1 MLPDEIISEILS
13 PALKVPDELFSDP
26 SDVSPFATY
35 SPSTSAYLLVCKDW
49 LRVATPL
56 LYHVVVLRSKSQ
68 ANALEKVLRA
78 NPEFGRFIKKLRV
91 EGGYGAAMQTILE
104 AAASTLRDLFL
115 SLGIWSPDSTSGL
128 CKALP
133 RINPHRVIISD
144 PWMHKPLKNKHFEA
158 LLNTINSCLRTWD
171 IQAIN
176 LPYGNEPYWF
186 RVNRADEFAKSL
198 AQSTSLRIVQ
208 ISALFDTVPHFI
220 RRLADIPSLQCI
232 DFPTSLRDGARSLI
246 DTVPKLKAL
255 ARYTNNPKNLHSNS
269 SDLET
274 APSAIGAEITTSLNP
289 DFVPMSSAS
298 EATRKVI
305 WRRVLFFA
313 LDVEERRDPAF
324 SPRWNEK
331 YPSRVPI
338 LCVSKSFNRLALPY
352 LYDSLRLDSWLK
364 TTSVAQQLQQYDNLG
379 SSIHSIFSADS
390 RVNSGI
396 MITILSRAIN
406 LRFFYHKSYSAT
418 YALSRDT
425 FKILASTAGASL
437 VELHAGFD
445 FAPSSAVLFQPFAQ
459 LRVLAMRTADP
470 PNWPNTTVTSSLSE
484 SLAPVLNSL
493 HSLRIDGWS
502 ILCLNILKDLSLAS
516 LHTLILPPSIDN
528 GNLEPFIEFIKI
540 HGKRLLH
547 LVVPSDTEGFEDTFE
562 LCPNLIDLEFHD
574 EYTLAHSLE
583 APHTSLTKIIAT
595 NLPPKTFELD
605 VEMFPSLKHIELRD
619 FKWPTTERGINQ
631 SGCVSIAEALLVVGG
646 IKVTDSTGKEWVP
659 RVKSARARKR

>member
-115 SLGIWSPDSTSGL
+115 SLGIWSPDSTIGL
-128 CKALP
+128 CKALS

-144 PWMHKPLKNKHFEA
+144 PWMHKPLKNKHFQA
-158 LLNTINSCLRTWD
+158 LINTINSCLQTWD

-186 RVNRADEFAKSL
+186 RANRADEFAQSL
-198 AQSTSLRIVQ
+198 AQCASLRIVQ

-232 DFPTSLRDGARSLI
+232 DFPVSLRDRARFLI
-246 DTVPKLKAL
+246 DADPKLKAL
-255 ARYTNNPKNLHSNS
+255 ARYTNNPEFQSHSCDS
-269 SDLET
+269 EG
-274 APSAIGAEITTSLNP
+274 APSAIGAEITPSLNP

-298 EATRKVI
+298 EMTRNEI

-313 LDVEERRDPAF
+313 LDVEERRDPEF
-324 SPRWNEK
+324 SPRSNEK

-352 LYDSLRLDSWLK
+352 VYDSLRLNSWHK
-364 TTSVAQQLQQYDNLG
+364 ARSVAQQLQQHDNLG
-379 SSIHSIFSADS
+379 SSIHYIFPAET
-390 RVNSGI
+390 RVNSDA
-396 MITILSRAIN
+396 MITILSRATN
-406 LRFFYHKSYSAT
+406 LRFLYHKTYGAM
-418 YALSRDT
+418 YALSLAT
-425 FKILASTAGASL
+425 VSILASTAGATL
-437 VELHAGFD
+437 VELHAGLD

-459 LRVLAMRTADP
+459 LRVLAIHTADP
-470 PNWPNTTVTSSLSE
+470 PTRPNTTVTSSLSE
-484 SLAPVLNSL
+484 SLAPGLDSL
-493 HSLRIDGWS
+493 RSLRIDGWS
-502 ILCLNILKDLSLAS
+502 IHCLNILKSLSLAS
-516 LHTLILPPSIDN
+516 LHTLILPRSIGDDT
-528 GNLEPFIEFIKI
+528 LESFIEFIKM
-540 HGKRLLH
+540 HGERLLH
-547 LVVPSDTEGFEDTFE
+547 LAVPSDTEGFEDTFE

-595 NLPPKTFELD
+595 NLPPKTVELD
-605 VEMFPSLKHIELRD
+605 VEMFPSLKHIELRG
-619 FKWPTTERGINQ
+619 FKWPTTERAINQ
-631 SGCVSIAEALLVVGG
+631 SGCVSIAEALLVGRG
-646 IKVTDSTGKEWVP
+646 IKVTDLTGKEWVP
-659 RVKSARARKR
+659 RVKSARGRKR